1 MLSVQVRNLLVFPAL
16 KLRRE
21 GEIERSCPLASNI
34 SCPALLENAV
44 QIALNYLE
52 RASEIDDY
60 PKTCQFFL
68 INVELMMRQG
78 QYNKIVLANR
88 AISAFEKHHNAR
100 TIESS
105 PVAG

>member
-1 MLSVQVRNLLVFPAL
+1 MSACFKYQV
-16 KLRRE
+16 
-21 GEIERSCPLASNI
+21 
-34 SCPALLENAV
+34 PALLENAV

-52 RASEIDDY
+52 RAGEIDDY
-60 PKTCQFFL
+60 PRTCQFL
-68 INVELMMRQG
+68 LEKVELMMRQG

-88 AISAFEKHHNAR
+88 AISAFEKHRNAR

>member
-1 MLSVQVRNLLVFPAL
+1 MSACFKYQL
-16 KLRRE
+16 
-21 GEIERSCPLASNI
+21 
-34 SCPALLENAV
+34 PALLENAV

-52 RASEIDDY
+52 RAGEIDDY
-60 PKTCQFFL
+60 PKTCQILL
-68 INVELMMRQG
+68 INVELIRQG

-88 AISAFEKHHNAR
+88 AISAFEKHRNAR